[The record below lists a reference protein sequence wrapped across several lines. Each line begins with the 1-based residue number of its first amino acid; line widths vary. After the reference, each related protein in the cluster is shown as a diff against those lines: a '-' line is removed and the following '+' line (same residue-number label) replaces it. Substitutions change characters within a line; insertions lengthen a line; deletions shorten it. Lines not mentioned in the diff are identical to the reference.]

1 MHNFWQFKNQTE
13 TSVDLL
19 LYGPIASES
28 WWGDE
33 VTPKSFIEDLN
44 AAGDVSEINVRINS
58 GGGDVFAAES
68 IYSHLITH
76 SAKVNVYVDG
86 MAASAATI
94 IAMAGDKIYI
104 PSGGMMMIHNPM
116 ISLWGS
122 YNVQD
127 FEEMKSILDKI
138 KDSIIN
144 TYHQRTGKS
153 KDELGQL
160 MSDET
165 WLTGE
170 DAVEQG
176 FADEIFDA
184 RVEKVTNN
192 KMCIINSVNIDVTQ
206 FKNFPNEAVKPSE
219 PVKPKNDA
227 PIQISKKPQNN
238 LGNKEEESIM
248 NLEELKAK
256 YPDVYKAALN
266 EGIKAERER
275 IKAIDDIDAPGHES
289 IKNEAKYTNIAN
301 AGDTAIKILNSQK
314 QGIAKVATNR
324 AKDIQDSGVL
334 DVDGQLGEDSVD
346 EEESIINAV
355 KDSFEGGE
363 F

>member
-1 MHNFWQFKNQTE
+1 
-13 TSVDLL
+13 
-19 LYGPIASES
+19 
-28 WWGDE
+28 
-33 VTPKSFIEDLN
+33 
-44 AAGDVSEINVRINS
+44 
-58 GGGDVFAAES
+58 
-68 IYSHLITH
+68 
-76 SAKVNVYVDG
+76 
-86 MAASAATI
+86 
-94 IAMAGDKIYI
+94 
-104 PSGGMMMIHNPM
+104 
-116 ISLWGS
+116 
-122 YNVQD
+122 
-127 FEEMKSILDKI
+127 
-138 KDSIIN
+138 
-144 TYHQRTGKS
+144 
-153 KDELGQL
+153 
-160 MSDET
+160 
-165 WLTGE
+165 
-170 DAVEQG
+170 
-176 FADEIFDA
+176 
-184 RVEKVTNN
+184 
-192 KMCIINSVNIDVTQ
+192 MCIINSVNIDVTQ

-314 QGIAKVATNR
+314 QGIVKVATNR

-355 KDSFEGGE
+355 KDSFEGGG